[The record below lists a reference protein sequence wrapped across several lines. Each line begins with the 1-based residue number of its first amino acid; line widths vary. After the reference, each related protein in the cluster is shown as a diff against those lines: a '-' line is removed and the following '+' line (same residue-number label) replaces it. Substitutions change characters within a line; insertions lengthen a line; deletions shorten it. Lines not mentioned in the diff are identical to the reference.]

1 MSGIEPLD
9 PKGTSSNVL
18 RRDDSFLGFEGKKI
32 YVTMSSVAV
41 PARASVSTGANFSL
55 FCSTSIFSTMKDIWH
70 QLKNKPREGV

>member
-1 MSGIEPLD
+1 MSVIEPLD

-18 RRDDSFLGFEGKKI
+18 LRDDSLLGFEGKKI
-32 YVTMSSVAV
+32 YVTMSFVAV

-55 FCSTSIFSTMKDIWH
+55 CSTSIFSTMKDIWH